1 MKRLYLEKSESYGAR
16 HERLISDRDQKLD
29 EAKILEIQPQA
40 RKRGVKLEV
49 KVQSQ
54 MKTCKNLFKAQS
66 PLVSTRIRGF

>member
-49 KVQSQ
+49 KVQS
-54 MKTCKNLFKAQS
+54 
-66 PLVSTRIRGF
+66 